1 MTGAAENKKL
11 AALLKRLRTQHAP
24 AAVANRAPDFGFEDA
39 DPIVREVVY
48 SLLLWET
55 SSSNARTA
63 FRKLTEAFLDLNHL
77 RVAMPDEI
85 AAALGDRYPRA
96 LERASRLR
104 AVMFDIFKRENGLQ
118 MTRVAGA
125 SKRDARTYLDSLEG
139 IPPFAAARVAAVSM
153 GVHAFAV
160 DERLL
165 RLLAAEKVIEPSL
178 SASEAGRWLEHHV
191 PVAESEGLTDILQ
204 HWSDTSPVARA
215 DQDAS
220 GTSKSESRLES
231 DPRKPAKVAKSVK
244 PKDAASED
252 TPKPA
257 SDKKKDRK
265 ANKKVVE
272 K

>member
-1 MTGAAENKKL
+1 MTGAAEHKKL
-11 AALLKRLRTQHAP
+11 TALVKRLRTQFAP
-24 AAVANRAPDFGFEDA
+24 AAVANRAPDFGFEEA
-39 DPIVREVVY
+39 DPVVREVLY
-48 SLLLWET
+48 SLLVWET

-63 FRKLTEAFLDLNHL
+63 FRKLTETFLDVNHL

-96 LERASRLR
+96 VERASRLR
-104 AVMFDIFKRENGLQ
+104 AVLFDIFKRENGLQ
-118 MTRVAGA
+118 LSRVTAA

-160 DERLL
+160 DDRLL
-165 RLLAAEKVIEPSL
+165 RLLVSEKVIGPTL

-215 DQDAS
+215 EQDAS
-220 GTSKSESRLES
+220 GASKGESRAQGERSKSG
-231 DPRKPAKVAKSVK
+231 KTKVAK
-244 PKDAASED
+244 PKDAGKEAA
-252 TPKPA
+252 KPA
-257 SDKKKDRK
+257 TEKKKERK
-265 ANKKVVE
+265 ATKKPVE
-272 K
+272 Q